1 MVVVPGEVT
10 VGVCT
15 GLESGAGWLASRP
28 PCVGGVTPGAAGL
41 GANRPGEVTVG
52 DWTFGDWTGDGL
64 PDGAEEPGEELG
76 DEPDD
81 ELGDELVC
89 ATTGSGNSRK
99 AISTARIGC
108 PSDPTTEGL
117 P

>member
-1 MVVVPGEVT
+1 V
-10 VGVCT
+10 
-15 GLESGAGWLASRP
+15 
-28 PCVGGVTPGAAGL
+28 
-41 GANRPGEVTVG
+41 
-52 DWTFGDWTGDGL
+52 
-64 PDGAEEPGEELG
+64 EEPGEELG
-76 DEPDD
+76 DEVDE